1 MLYKVSTAR
10 SRYDPR
16 EGLVAP
22 MFQFQKGGLYSS
34 FSDPSVDGD
43 TTMALF
49 CWDGSFASYQ
59 LSLDALDLSLSNLI
73 QIIKMRTSAGFVPS
87 YAAGTVK
94 SRDRSNPPVTAKV
107 LNEITKRWG
116 VAKTKWVVELCFDD
130 LLEWNT
136 WMFENRREVPLG
148 LMSWGSNSY
157 PYAPDGSPNSL
168 RGSGRGGGDLES
180 GLDNSVLGGSFRFN
194 ETGLMVQDGYDAGYS
209 GKGMIR
215 LTTV

>member
-1 MLYKVSTAR
+1 LQQYPLII
-10 SRYDPR
+10 D
-16 EGLVAP
+16 
-22 MFQFQKGGLYSS
+22 
-34 FSDPSVDGD
+34 
-43 TTMALF
+43 
-49 CWDGSFASYQ
+49 
-59 LSLDALDLSLSNLI
+59 DLSCLS
-73 QIIKMRTSAGFVPS
+73 QIKMRTSAGFIPS

-107 LNEITKRWG
+107 LHEITKRWG
-116 VAKTKWVVELCFDD
+116 LAKTKWVVELCFDD

-180 GLDNSVLGGSFRFN
+180 GLDNSVLGGAFRFN
-194 ETGLMVQDGYDAGYS
+194 ETGLMVQDGYDAGYT
-209 GKGMIR
+209 GM
-215 LTTV
+215 